1 MQIIVELDSA
11 AALALHQAAGLD
23 YPDIPPGENS
33 AIEGF
38 FTIAGIPAVI
48 INQRQH
54 PGPVALLSPD
64 PAAVADPEG
73 AISEMLEF
81 LERIRQS

>member
-1 MQIIVELDSA
+1 MRPP
-11 AALALHQAAGLD
+11 GLD

-38 FTIAGIPAVI
+38 ITTAGVPALI
-48 INQRQH
+48 INHRQWD
-54 PGPVALLSPD
+54 GPVALLSPD

-73 AISEMLEF
+73 AISDMLEF
-81 LERIRQS
+81 LDRIRQS